1 MKQKSRIASKLFA
14 VLVVLTLISCCFLG
28 TTFAR
33 YTSGQSGVASVN
45 VAKWGVEFK
54 QGESEIEENF
64 DLNIGKLSPKMTDY
78 AGSSKT
84 DVTNTIS
91 GKNMVTITNSGEVDA
106 KITISQGTVTYN
118 LVSGSSWGSGMS
130 YSEGSVSGTPSQEQI
145 EGKDPY
151 TTPGAIL
158 TITVKVVTTGN
169 VTESGGVYTL
179 PANSSSNTNITISV
193 SATWTT
199 HYAESKSSGALE
211 DAIDTWLGENL
222 ESITVSVDVTAVQAS
237 EQPTT

>member
-33 YTSGQSGVASVN
+33 YTSSSNGTASVE
-45 VAKWGVEFK
+45 VANWGVEFK
-54 QGESEIEENF
+54 QGASEIEENF
-64 DLNIGKLSPKMTDY
+64 DLYIGKLSPKMTEY
-78 AGSSKT
+78 TESSPA
-84 DVTNTIS
+84 DVANTIS
-91 GKNMVTITNSGEVDA
+91 GKNMVVITNSGEVA
-106 KITISQGTVTYN
+106 ANITIAQGTATYN
-118 LVSGSSWGSGMS
+118 LVSGSSWGAGMS
-130 YSEGSVSGTPSQEQI
+130 WSSGAVSGTPSQNQI
-145 EGKDPY
+145 EGKNSY
-151 TTPGAIL
+151 TEYGPIL
-158 TITVKVVTTGN
+158 TLTVSVVTTGN
-169 VTESGGVYTL
+169 VTVSGGVYTL
-179 PANSSSNTNITISV
+179 PANSSSDTNITISV

-199 HYAESKSSGALE
+199 RYGESETSGVLE